1 MDAPDGERHLFD
13 LKKDMAESHN
23 LIDQRPARAVDMRS
37 LLDNWE
43 SEVDPPLY
51 DQRGQALKKKAAR

>member
-23 LIDQRPARAVDMRS
+23 LIDQHPARAVDMRS

-51 DQRGQALKKKAAR
+51 DQRGQ